1 MGHCKPAGGTEQTL
15 TVPKNRLPM
24 QHKKSPCALQAY
36 IGHVGDA
43 LTPRAGTEKY
53 MMRSTLSHRASNK

>member
-1 MGHCKPAGGTEQTL
+1 
-15 TVPKNRLPM
+15 M
-24 QHKKSPCALQAY
+24 QQKSPCALQAY